1 MTPEEYFKQW
11 GEMIEALNKFFNETL
26 PEILKPIIELLQTL
40 APYARHWGRTQNIKR
55 YAYQRALQ
63 LKIIGLSN
71 ARLQTETQ

>member
-11 GEMIEALNKFFNETL
+11 DDAIEALNKFFNETL
-26 PEILKPIIELLQTL
+26 PELLKPVIEFLKKL
-40 APYARHWGRTQNIKR
+40 APYARHWNRTQNIKR